1 MLKLSKEVRG
11 VKDRQR
17 AILKAVVESYIENG
31 EPVASKA
38 ILAREGMN
46 VSSATV
52 RNDLAELERLGYLQ
66 QPHTSAGR
74 IPTEEGY
81 RYYVDNLLELPSI
94 EMKQTEDMITAIGSI
109 NAGLDDFLQQAITM
123 FSEITGYTSAVVVP
137 QSRDDRIMKL
147 EVIKTADDMIN
158 LLVVTRSGK
167 VKNSFARLYFLAT
180 DEDIKELN
188 EVLGEYIADANFAAV
203 GEDAFDELERLL
215 SQKQKKWD
223 FLVGIV
229 KNVVSSIHQPK
240 VLVSGQSRML
250 SYPEFY
256 EIHKAQNVLS
266 FLGQKDALYH
276 VLTSGS
282 ETPGVDIRI
291 GSEVGQEI
299 GDETLKDMSLV
310 IRKYGDD
317 AGGFGAFSVFG
328 PKRMDYGKSASQID
342 YFARCIEKFLKDNYM

>member
-11 VKDRQR
+11 VKDRQK
-17 AILKAVVESYIENG
+17 AVLKAVVESYIENG

-38 ILAREGMN
+38 ILEREGMN

-74 IPTEEGY
+74 VPTEEGY
-81 RYYVDNLLELPSI
+81 RFYVDHLLELPGI
-94 EMKQTEDMITAIGSI
+94 EMKQTEDIITAIGSI
-109 NAGLDDFLQQAITM
+109 NAGLDDFLQQAITL

-180 DEDIKELN
+180 DDDIRELN
-188 EVLGEYIADANFAAV
+188 ETLGAYISDKNFAALDD
-203 GEDAFDELERLL
+203 GAFDELERLL
-215 SQKQKKWD
+215 SQKQKNWD

-229 KNVVSSIHQPK
+229 KNVVTSMHQPK

-256 EIHKAQNVLS
+256 EIHKAQNILS
-266 FLGQKDALYH
+266 FLGKKDALYN
-276 VLTSGS
+276 VLTSGEDTS
-282 ETPGVDIRI
+282 GVDIRI
-291 GSEVGQEI
+291 GSEI
-299 GDETLKDMSLV
+299 GDETFRDMSLV

-317 AGGFGAFSVFG
+317 SGGFGAFSIFG

-342 YFARCIEKFLKDNYM
+342 YFARCIEKFLKDNYL